1 METNG
6 MATAALAGAPAR
18 AREDQGA
25 GALSVPN
32 QVPAQASSDAQLI
45 GLWLHGR
52 SACTQRAYGA
62 DVKAFLS
69 FVGCGIREVTLGHVQ
84 AFADTLAGCADKTQA
99 RRIAAVRSLLTFAH
113 KLGYTSFNVGA
124 AMRQP
129 KVKNTLAQRIMSE
142 ADTLR
147 LLALETNTR
156 NRALL
161 FFLYDA
167 GARVSEAVGLTWA
180 DVRPDGESAVV
191 TLLGKGGKTRFNR
204 LTVTTWKYLQAIRPA
219 GAVGADPVFRSR
231 KGGALDPSMVDRIV
245 RGAAIRAGI
254 DAPVSAHWLR
264 HAHASHAMNRGA
276 KLHEITAQLGHSS
289 AAVTSMYLHVNPE
302 ESSSRYLAI

>member
-1 METNG
+1 MNTV
-6 MATAALAGAPAR
+6 TVLDPSRAGAPAHE
-18 AREDQGA
+18 AMPIVFA
-25 GALSVPN
+25 PPV
-32 QVPAQASSDAQLI
+32 QASSDDQLMA
-45 GLWLHGR
+45 LWLHGR
-52 SACTQRAYGA
+52 SACTQRAYLS
-62 DVKAFLS
+62 DVRGFLA
-69 FVGCGIREVTLGHVQ
+69 FVGIELRLVTLGHVQ
-84 AFADTLAGCADKTQA
+84 AFADSLKGRADKSQA
-99 RRIAAVRSLLTFAH
+99 RTIAAVRSLLTFAH
-113 KLGYTSFNVGA
+113 KVGYVSFNVGA

-129 KVKNTLAQRIMSE
+129 KVKNTLAQRIMAE

-147 LLALETNTR
+147 MLALENNPR

-180 DVRPDGESAVV
+180 DVRPDGNSAVV

-204 LTVTTWKYLQAIRPA
+204 LAVTTWKYLQAIQSA
-219 GAVGADPVFRSR
+219 DAKGSDAVFASR
-231 KGGALDPSMVDRIV
+231 KGGGALDPSMVDRIV
-245 RGAAIRAGI
+245 RTAAVRAGI
-254 DAPVSAHWLR
+254 DAAVSAHWLR